1 MAPRCRACV
10 DVVPEKALRF
20 LRVTEK
26 ALRILGRVEREEPY
40 VNDGGTVRPQPAP
53 YGAMGE
59 VIPGENLASSSVE
72 PSCLDKRQSAVGAQR
87 GRPRVRPARPADQVR
102 AQVAA
107 VRVGPAGGRGAA
119 GRAAMAGRLVVW
131 RPSSMYAATPP
142 PARAKARKTPS
153 ASARPRRPPPPP
165 EGAGGYLAGPAY
177 SPGSL

>member
-107 VRVGPAGGRGAA
+107 VRDGPAGGRGAA
-119 GRAAMAGRLVVW
+119 GRAAMGGR
-131 RPSSMYAATPP
+131 
-142 PARAKARKTPS
+142 PARGVAAEQYVRCNSP
-153 ASARPRRPPPPP
+153 ASQGQSQEDSQRQR
-165 EGAGGYLAGPAY
+165 
-177 SPGSL
+177 